1 MTNTRHRCPYW
12 LDSAPLSGDGND
24 FYEGTE

>member
-1 MTNTRHRCPYW
+1 MTSTRQRCPY
-12 LDSAPLSGDGND
+12 LLAFAPLSGDGND